1 MINTFH
7 NINQCIENNIFK
19 LRNKE
24 ENSKLLI
31 EKHHFIFSHTYMIH
45 VSLQIPNPRP
55 VSPCSSLGSH
65 VTLHV
70 EVFGKQFLSTT
81 SKAVLSLGSDGS
93 IRSKI
98 SQFQLFHVFS
108 FFLLVTYLTTT
119 CLKSRK
125 IIEIINY
132 N

>member
-7 NINQCIENNIFK
+7 SINQCIENNIFK

-31 EKHHFIFSHTYMIH
+31 EKHHFTFSHTYMIH

-55 VSPCSSLGSH
+55 VSPCSSLG
-65 VTLHV
+65 LHV

-125 IIEIINY
+125 IIEIMNY